1 MICKQNFSCGLDVL
15 MFYGCCCLKISD
27 MCLKLLLLLIVSIYA
42 CWVDVYGN
50 ETDYM

>member
-27 MCLKLLLLLIVSIYA
+27 MRLKLLLLLIVSIYA
-42 CWVDVYGN
+42 CWVDVYGS

>member
-1 MICKQNFSCGLDVL
+1 MICKQNFSCELGIL
-15 MFYGCCCLKISD
+15 MFYECCCLKISD

>member
-15 MFYGCCCLKISD
+15 MFYECYDLKISGIR
-27 MCLKLLLLLIVSIYA
+27 LKLLLLLIVSIYA
-42 CWVDVYGN
+42 CWVDVYSS